1 MKRFFKIIIVFLFVF
16 SFETVSASGQIG
28 TFDTSKTLRAVLI
41 GSTYQSI
48 DYDSVSANNQF
59 IKFDLTSSNILY
71 SATEYQFYMNSSYTF
86 NNEYLIISGFT
97 YGAFRDE
104 SVFSNAVLKYSGHI
118 SLCEINVQGFNVQ
131 SESAYLGQTNVFWTP
146 FLYKCYMD
154 DVSITNNTYFQFVM
168 FYNNYGGSTAG
179 LNYVSFY
186 NRFFATN
193 NPNNDKDVKSAVSD
207 IQTTINSDNVEES
220 TNSATDFFNN
230 FDSGDTGSLMNLV
243 SLPLKFISNLN
254 NSCTPIVLNTGYLG
268 TINLPCMSTYLY
280 NNSDFAGLFN
290 IISLVLNG
298 LIMYGCIK
306 SIINCVSK
314 LKNPDND
321 EVEVMDL

>member
-16 SFETVSASGQIG
+16 NFENVFASGEVGQ
-28 TFDTSKTLRAVLI
+28 FDISKSLSMVLI
-41 GSTYQSI
+41 GNSWETLNYSSIST
-48 DYDSVSANNQF
+48 NNEF
-59 IKFDLTSSNILY
+59 VGFDLSNANILY
-71 SATEYQFYMNSSYTF
+71 YSTELRFYINSNYNF
-86 NNEYLIISGFT
+86 NNEYLLISGYFYST
-97 YGAFRDE
+97 TSSE
-104 SVFSNAVLKYSGHI
+104 SVVSNAVLNYMGNTSF
-118 SLCEINVQGFNVQ
+118 CDTNVDGFNTQ
-131 SESAYLGQTNVFWTP
+131 SENNYLGTNGVFFTP
-146 FLYKCYMD
+146 FLYKCYID
-154 DVSITNNTYFQFVM
+154 NADINVNTEFKFVM
-168 FYNNYGGSTAG
+168 FFNNHTVGDGIKRIH
-179 LNYVSFY
+179 FY
-186 NRFFATN
+186 NHFFATA
-193 NPNNDKDVKSAVSD
+193 NPNNDNDVKSAVSD
-207 IQTTINSDNVEES
+207 IQSTINSSDVEES
-220 TNSATDFFNN
+220 TSSATDFFNN

-321 EVEVMDL
+321 DVEVMDL

>member
-1 MKRFFKIIIVFLFVF
+1 MKRFFKIIIVFLFVLNF
-16 SFETVSASGQIG
+16 DNVSASGEFAQ
-28 TFDTSKTLRAVLI
+28 FDTSKTLRAVLI
-41 GSTYQSI
+41 GDTYQI
-48 DYDSVSANNQF
+48 INFDSVSANNQF
-59 IKFDLTSSNILY
+59 IKFDLSGANITFSS
-71 SATEYQFYMNSSYTF
+71 TEFQFYMNSSYTF
-86 NNEYLIISGFT
+86 KNEYLIISGFT
-97 YGAFRDE
+97 YGRFLSE
-104 SVFSNAVLKYSGHI
+104 SIFSNAILKYPGHT
-118 SLCEINVQGFNVQ
+118 SLCEINVQGFDTQ
-131 SESAYLGQTNVFWTP
+131 SESDYLGTGSVLYTP
-146 FLYKCYMD
+146 FIYKCFMD
-154 DVSITNNTYFQFVM
+154 NVTITNNTYFQFVM
-168 FYNNYGGSTAG
+168 FYNNFGGSSSAKHI
-179 LNYVSFY
+179 SFY

-193 NPNNDKDVKSAVSD
+193 NPNNDNDVKSAVSD
-207 IQTTINSDNVEES
+207 IQSTINSSDVEES
-220 TNSATDFFNN
+220 TSSATDFFNN

-321 EVEVMDL
+321 DVEVMDL

>member
-16 SFETVSASGQIG
+16 NFENVFASGEFAQ
-28 TFDTSKTLRAVLI
+28 FDTSKTLRTVLI
-41 GSTYQSI
+41 GDTYQII

-59 IKFDLTSSNILY
+59 IKFDLSSAKITFSSL
-71 SATEYQFYMNSSYTF
+71 EFQFYMNSSYTF
-86 NNEYLIISGFT
+86 NNEYLIISGFS
-97 YGAFRDE
+97 YGRFLSE
-104 SVFSNAVLKYSGHI
+104 NVFSNAILKYSGHT
-118 SLCEINVQGFNVQ
+118 SLCEINVQGFNTQ
-131 SESAYLGQTNVFWTP
+131 SESSYLGSGSVSYTP
-146 FLYKCYMD
+146 FMFKCYMD

-168 FYNNYGGSTAG
+168 FFNNFGGSGSAK
-179 LNYVSFY
+179 YISFY
-186 NRFFATN
+186 NRFFSTN
-193 NPNNDKDVKSAVSD
+193 NPNNDNDVKSAVSD
-207 IQTTINSDNVEES
+207 IQTSINSDNVEES
-220 TNSATDFFNN
+220 TSSASDFFNN

-243 SLPLKFISNLN
+243 SLPLKFLGNLS

-280 NNSDFAGLFN
+280 SNSDFAGLFN

-298 LIMYGCIK
+298 VVMYGCIK

-314 LKNPDND
+314 LKNPDDD

>member
-1 MKRFFKIIIVFLFVF
+1 MKRFFKLIIVFLFVF
-16 SFETVSASGQIG
+16 NFENVSASGQIA

-41 GSTYQSI
+41 GDTYQSI
-48 DYDSVSANNQF
+48 NFDSVSTNNQF
-59 IKFDLTSSNILY
+59 INFDLSSANILFS
-71 SATEYQFYMNSSYTF
+71 SAEFQFYMNNSYTF
-86 NNEYLIISGFT
+86 QNEYLIISGYT
-97 YGAFRDE
+97 YSSLQSE
-104 SVFSNAVLKYSGHI
+104 NVFSNAILKYPGHT
-118 SLCEINVQGFNVQ
+118 SLCELNVQGFNVQ
-131 SESAYLGQTNVFWTP
+131 SESEYLGHSNVFWTP

-154 DVSITNNTYFQFVM
+154 DVTITSNTYFQFVI
-168 FYNNYGGSTAG
+168 FYNNYGDSSAG
-179 LNYVSFY
+179 VKNISFY

-193 NPNNDKDVKSAVSD
+193 NPNNDSDVKSAVSD
-207 IQTTINSDNVEES
+207 IQTTINSDDVEES
-220 TNSATDFFNN
+220 SSSATEFFNN

-254 NSCTPIVLNTGYLG
+254 NACTPISLNTGYLG
-268 TINLPCMSTYLY
+268 TINLPCLSSYLY

-298 LIMYGCIK
+298 VIMYGCIK